1 MFNIYIKALI
11 FCVLQTAMD
20 RHLLWRE
27 DRLLIRSHST
37 GKTGLRPMHTV
48 DSLVRIAIAG

>member
-1 MFNIYIKALI
+1 MFKSCIKALI

-20 RHLLWRE
+20 RHQL
-27 DRLLIRSHST
+27 DGKTDFSFTAMAS
-37 GKTGLRPMHTV
+37 GKTGLTPIRNV